1 MAPIDGVTPRLSQ
14 ETPVLHNSP
23 AMAPRLSRRLART
36 FLVVS
41 PLVLAA
47 LACTPVPSTPTT
59 EADEAN
65 GPVEILTRTV
75 PDASATLTFPPG
87 PEGRHP
93 RPALEIA
100 GTDETDPNTG
110 FRVQQPQLEEGTGK
124 FDVEGRTVRVVF
136 NRPVKLPKPVKNN
149 KPVPV
154 GAGVVTI
161 EPAVAGKAV
170 WTSINTLE
178 FTATKPFDPEQ
189 TYTISVAGV
198 SANDDVGLEKPWI
211 AKFTA
216 EPRIEVAGKVLTYLP
231 TVGEPGIVEV
241 FPYSG
246 SRLSATSSVFVVFD
260 QPVTA
265 KKAAKL
271 VHLWTNKVPDHEQ
284 KPGQE
289 TEIPVTVANPASGR
303 LQGYTLNP
311 RQIIEVKGASPL
323 PAGQSLTLIV
333 DDGRPGHDAVNY
345 NYEVAGPLQ
354 LKTVSCGYSYE
365 RSLCQWDSP
374 LLRTDGREVVVEYTN
389 RLAIEDKQLKTE
401 LQVTPPVANLN
412 VWGGGSWD
420 SAGRLSISGA
430 FEPSSRYTIAI
441 PELKDRYGNT
451 TAAMELSVATAPLA
465 ASVSMPEGVLI
476 LDGQASRTFTVTTR
490 NVARGKLLAWLVQD
504 DAEALNKARNQVE
517 QHEVPSE
524 TAAIEI
530 PFSPEAKEN
539 EFVKTSVDLLA
550 SLSPGKNYILSLVLD
565 APAFDALPVKYP
577 SWMSASRSPLT
588 LVTPGDERAIAV
600 HTHVTPEATLVHVAR
615 LSTGEP
621 VPGASFSL
629 NGKDLDGKSTDANGF
644 ATLPVGT
651 GQVDTGLLMVKD
663 GETTLQVPLKP
674 GNRDARLF
682 PQYAA
687 ESAPAT
693 GDRRALV
700 ITDRGIYRPGS
711 KVFIKASVRRKLGE
725 QIVPLASTP
734 VRLRVLGPTD
744 DELADLALV
753 TDDMGSVAGEYQI
766 PAEARV
772 GRHRIEVAEASAAET
787 VLAEDVIQ
795 VAEFEP
801 PRFTVDVDAS
811 VAASNTLRAKVL
823 GKYLFGAAM
832 DGAGVD
838 WTLDRE
844 DASLPGG
851 PFTDAGFHFTDGRY
865 NWWDEEQE
873 RGWSRAGHG
882 ELGPDG
888 ILAVTQKLD
897 LGGATGPQKFT
908 FEADVADS
916 SYRHIAGRGSV
927 VVHPTAHYVGLKIT
941 KPWGDVGVAVP
952 VQLGVID
959 HEGRPVAGVP
969 VTAKLNLVDW
979 TYSRKPRK
987 GGGYEY
993 QWQRTVKPMGSCS
1006 TVSAQ
1011 AAVSC
1016 DLTPTENG
1024 SYEVISE
1031 ADGKA
1036 GGVRSMWAWGGGGAR
1051 KAVPTRGRTLDII
1064 ADKGRY
1070 VPGETAKLLV
1080 QNPFPAATAIFT
1092 LEQGG
1097 LLSHQVLRLDEAA
1110 KVFEVPILAGHAP
1123 HVHATITLLP
1133 IGGGDERTDWKIG
1146 AIRLPV
1152 AMDDVRLSA
1161 DVRSDR
1167 TTYEPGEQVTV
1178 TIDVKDGKQA
1188 IAGAEIALAVVDE
1201 GILRMT
1207 NFHAADPA
1215 VALRPGQPLRFSVSD
1230 TRDRLA
1236 ALLEHSQTAGDGAG
1250 DGSST
1255 TNNARKNFV
1264 QTAYW
1269 KPDLRTDSQ
1278 GRATATFTLPD
1289 NLTRFRMMAVVIDKA
1304 GKGVGAESE
1313 FTVRRPV
1320 MMVPVVPRFA
1330 AVGDSFEVAAM
1341 LHNNTDQPLSAR
1353 VLLNDREQAVTV
1365 KPQGHE
1371 RVGFPLT
1378 AQAPGELKLDF
1389 SVKDASDKVRDAVIA
1404 KIPVDLAGVRERPQ
1418 LSGAFVGEQ
1427 RIKMEI
1433 PTTVLVG
1440 RGDDEFVTVQVGQHL
1455 WPELGARMQFL
1466 LDYPHGCVE
1475 QTTSGTL
1482 PLLAAKDILPRIGFT
1497 GLSQAELDKRIDAGL
1512 SRLATM
1518 RTASGGLGYWPG
1530 DSTPNIYG
1538 TAYAAR
1544 AVVAA
1549 RRAGIRLP
1557 DGLLKSVEDYLL
1569 ERLLSDGI
1577 EGEVQASIALSLGEL
1592 GSLPASS
1599 ADALYDRRGDQGVFG
1614 KSNLA
1619 IALSTLSGQEDR
1631 VKVLLDEVEAAFDA
1645 EGKLVKDRRASD
1657 FYYYGSDTRSR
1668 AQAAIALGRLRP
1680 GTTLQTKLVQALA
1693 ASTDSYTTQST
1704 AFSLMAVA
1712 EQIRGLPQGGAEF
1725 SVTLG
1730 GDALTAAKDLG
1741 GGSKEFQIPLTQL
1754 RGEDKLLT
1762 LRSDSKAA
1770 LAFIVRAGWKRELDD
1785 ARGLAATSAA
1795 GGPDIY
1801 RVITD
1806 ARGEAVD
1813 LAAIKP
1819 GTVLRV
1825 ALLADLPIG
1834 QLDSSQMNYLAVTD
1848 RLPAGFE
1855 PIQPDLW
1862 TVARAPELS
1871 DKHPFADMMRWGGSD
1886 ASYVELRDDR
1896 VQVYFDR
1903 VWGER
1908 VLATYLVRASTPG
1921 TFVLPPAAAEF
1932 MYVGDSL
1939 GYSSTGSVT
1948 VKK

>member
-1 MAPIDGVTPRLSQ
+1 
-14 ETPVLHNSP
+14 
-23 AMAPRLSRRLART
+23 MAPRLSRRLART

-47 LACTPVPSTPTT
+47 LACTPVPTTPTT

-65 GPVEILTRTV
+65 GPVEILVRTV
-75 PDASATLTFPPG
+75 PDVSATLTFPPE
-87 PEGRHP
+87 PQGRHA

-110 FRVQQPQLEEGTGK
+110 FSVQQPQLAAGTGQ
-124 FDVEGRTVRVVF
+124 FEVEGRTVRIVF
-136 NRPVKLPKPVKNN
+136 NRPVKLSKPLGKNN

-154 GAGVVTI
+154 DAGVVKI
-161 EPAVAGKAV
+161 EPAVAGKAM
-170 WTSINTLE
+170 WTSNNTLE

-189 TYTISVAGV
+189 TYAITVTGV
-198 SANDDVGLEKPWI
+198 TTLDDVSLEKPWI

-231 TVGEPGIVEV
+231 APGEPGIVEV

-246 SRLSATSSVFVVFD
+246 TRLAANGTVSVVFD
-260 QPVTA
+260 QPVTT
-265 KKAAKL
+265 KQAAKL
-271 VHLWTNKVPDHEQ
+271 IHLWTNNVPDHEQ

-289 TEIPVTVANPASGR
+289 NEVAIKVGNPKSGR

-311 RQIIEVKGASPL
+311 RQIVEVKPASPL
-323 PAGQSLTLIV
+323 SQGSSYSLIV
-333 DDGRPGHDAVNY
+333 QDGRPGHDPITNTY
-345 NYEVAGPLQ
+345 QVAGPLQ
-354 LKTVSCGYSYE
+354 LKTVTCGYSYE
-365 RSLCQWDSP
+365 RSLCQWEAP
-374 LLRTDGREVVVEYTN
+374 RLRTDGREVVIEYSN
-389 RLAIEDKQLKTE
+389 QLGLDDKQLKAS
-401 LQVTPPVANLN
+401 LSVSPAVPNLN

-420 SAGRLSISGA
+420 SSGRISISGA
-430 FEPSSRYTIAI
+430 FEPSSRYTISI

-451 TAAMELSVATAPLA
+451 TPALALDVQTAPLA

-476 LDGQASRTFTVTTR
+476 LDGEASRAFTVTTR
-490 NVARGKLLAWLVQD
+490 NVARAKILAWLVQD
-504 DAEALNKARNQVE
+504 DADALNKARNQVE
-517 QHEVPSE
+517 QHEVPGDKP
-524 TAAIEI
+524 TIEI
-530 PFSPEAKEN
+530 PFSPEARQN
-539 EFVKTSVDLLA
+539 QFVKTPVDLLA
-550 SLSPGKNYILSLVLD
+550 HLSPGKNYILSLALET
-565 APAFDALPVKYP
+565 PAFDALPVKYP
-577 SWMSASRSPLT
+577 EWMSASRNPLT

-621 VPGASFSL
+621 VPGVSFSL
-629 NGKDLDGKSTDANGF
+629 NGKALDGRTTDANGF
-644 ATLPVGT
+644 ATVPIGAS
-651 GQVDTGLLMVKD
+651 QVDTGVLMVKD
-663 GETTLQVPLKP
+663 GETTLQVPLKQ

-687 ESAPAT
+687 ETAPAL

-725 QIVPLASTP
+725 QIVPLAGTA
-734 VRLRVLGPTD
+734 VRVRVLGPTD
-744 DELADLALV
+744 DELADMALV
-753 TDDMGSVAGEYQI
+753 TDDMGSVAGEYSI

-772 GRHRIEVAEASAAET
+772 GRHRIEVAEASDPEK
-787 VLAEDVIQ
+787 VLHEEVIQ

-801 PRFTVDVDAS
+801 PRFTVDVDTS
-811 VAASNTLRAKVL
+811 LAANTTLRAKVL

-832 DGAGVD
+832 DSATVE
-838 WTLDRE
+838 WTLSRE
-844 DASLPGG
+844 NASLPGG
-851 PFTDAGFHFTDGRY
+851 PFTDGGFHFTDDRY
-865 NWWDEEQE
+865 SWWDDEKPEGE
-873 RGWSRAGHG
+873 WSRAGSG
-882 ELGPDG
+882 QLGPDG
-888 ILAVTQKLD
+888 TLAVTQKLD
-897 LGGATGPQKFT
+897 LGGAIGPQKFT

-927 VVHPTAHYVGLKIT
+927 VVHPSERYVGLKIAR
-941 KPWGDVGVAVP
+941 PWGDVGVAVP

-979 TYSRKPRK
+979 SYSRKPQR

-993 QWQRTVKPMGSCS
+993 QWQRTIKPIGSCS
-1006 TVSAQ
+1006 TVSARE
-1011 AAVSC
+1011 AVSC

-1024 SYEVISE
+1024 SYEVITE
-1031 ADGKA
+1031 IGGQR
-1036 GGVRSMWAWGGGGAR
+1036 GGVSSMWAWGSGGER

-1133 IGGGDERTDWKIG
+1133 IGGGEERTDWKIG
-1146 AIRLPV
+1146 AIRIPV
-1152 AMDDVRLSA
+1152 AMDDVRLNA
-1161 DVRSDR
+1161 EVRSDK
-1167 TTYEPGEQVTV
+1167 TTYEPGEEVTV
-1178 TIDVKDGKQA
+1178 TIDVKDGKQPV
-1188 IAGAEIALAVVDE
+1188 AGAEIALAVVDE

-1215 VALRPGQPLRFSVSD
+1215 VALRPGQPLRFTVND

-1255 TNNARKNFV
+1255 TSNARKNFV

-1269 KPDLRTDSQ
+1269 KPDLRSDSQ
-1278 GRATATFTLPD
+1278 GRATATFKLPD

-1304 GKGVGAESE
+1304 GKGVGSESE

-1341 LHNNTDQPLSAR
+1341 LHNNTDEPLNAK
-1353 VLLNDREQAVTV
+1353 VFMGEREQAVTV

-1378 AQAPGELKLDF
+1378 AMAPGELKLDF
-1389 SVKDASDKVRDAVIA
+1389 SVKDASDKVRDAVLA

-1418 LSGAFVGEQ
+1418 ISGAFVSEQ
-1427 RIKMEI
+1427 LIKMEV
-1433 PTTVLVG
+1433 PDTVLVG
-1440 RGDDEFVTVQVGQHL
+1440 TGDQDFVTVQAGQHM

-1475 QTTSGTL
+1475 QTTSGLL

-1497 GLSQAELDKRIDAGL
+1497 LMSPEEIDKRIDSGL
-1512 SRLATM
+1512 RHLATM
-1518 RTASGGLGYWPG
+1518 RTSSGGLGYWPG
-1530 DSTPNIYG
+1530 DNTPNIYG

-1549 RRAGIRLP
+1549 KRAGIRLP
-1557 DGLLKSVEDYLL
+1557 DGLLKSVEDYLV

-1599 ADALYDRRGDQGVFG
+1599 ADALHDRGGDQGVFG
-1614 KSNLA
+1614 KASLA
-1619 IALSTLSGQEDR
+1619 IALSTLRGQEDR
-1631 VKVLLDEVEAAFDA
+1631 VKALLDQIEAAFDA
-1645 EGKLVKDRRASD
+1645 DGKLVKDHRSSD
-1657 FYYYGSDTRSR
+1657 FYYYGSETRSR

-1680 GTTLQTKLVQALA
+1680 GTVLHTKLVQQLA
-1693 ASTDSYTTQST
+1693 AVSESYTTQST

-1712 EQIRGLPQGGAEF
+1712 EQIRGQSPEGAAF
-1725 SVTLG
+1725 TVTLG
-1730 GDALTAAKDLG
+1730 SDTLVATKELG
-1741 GGSKEFQIPLTQL
+1741 GGSKEFQIPLAQL
-1754 RGEDKLLT
+1754 RGANKTLA

-1770 LAFIVRAGWKRELDD
+1770 LAFIVRGAWKRNLDD

-1813 LAAIKP
+1813 LNAVKP
-1819 GTVLRV
+1819 GTVLRI

-1834 QLDSSQMNYLAVTD
+1834 ELDSSEMNHLAVTD

-1871 DKHPFADMMRWGGSD
+1871 DKHPFADMLRWGGSD
-1886 ASYVELRDDR
+1886 ASFVELRDDR

-1939 GYSSTGSVT
+1939 GYSSAGSVT
-1948 VKK
+1948 VK

>member
-1 MAPIDGVTPRLSQ
+1 
-14 ETPVLHNSP
+14 
-23 AMAPRLSRRLART
+23 MAPRSSRRSART

-41 PLVLAA
+41 PLVLVA
-47 LACTPVPSTPTT
+47 LACTPVPTTPTT

-65 GPVEILTRTV
+65 GPVEILVRTV
-75 PDASATLTFPPG
+75 PDVSATLTFPPK
-87 PEGRHP
+87 PEGRHA

-110 FRVQQPQLEEGTGK
+110 FSVQQPQLEAGTGQ
-124 FDVEGRTVRVVF
+124 FEVEGRTVRIVF
-136 NRPVKLPKPVKNN
+136 NRPVKLSKPIGKKN

-154 GAGVVTI
+154 AAGVVTI
-161 EPAVAGKAV
+161 EPAVAGKAM
-170 WTSINTLE
+170 WTSNNALE

-189 TYTISVAGV
+189 TYAITIAGV
-198 SANDDVGLEKPWI
+198 TTLDDVSLAQPWV

-216 EPRIEVAGKVLTYLP
+216 EPRIEIAGKVITYLP
-231 TVGEPGIVEV
+231 EPGEPGIIEA

-246 SRLSATSSVFVVFD
+246 TRIAANGTASIVFD
-260 QPVTA
+260 QPVTV
-265 KKAAKL
+265 KQAAKL
-271 VHLWTNKVPDHEQ
+271 IKLWTNNVPDHEQ

-289 TEIPVTVANPASGR
+289 NEVAITLANAKSGR
-303 LQGYTLNP
+303 LQGHTLNP
-311 RQIIEVKGASPL
+311 RQIVEVKSASPL
-323 PAGQSLTLIV
+323 SQGSSYSLV
-333 DDGRPGHDAVNY
+333 VQDGRPGHDPITY
-345 NYEVAGPLQ
+345 NYQVAGPLQ
-354 LKTVSCGYSYE
+354 LKTVTCGYSYE
-365 RSLCQWDSP
+365 RSLCQWDAP
-374 LLRTDGREVVVEYTN
+374 RLRTDGREVVIEYSN
-389 RLAIEDKQLKTE
+389 QLGLDDKQLKAS
-401 LQVTPPVANLN
+401 LSVAPPVPNLN

-420 SAGRLSISGA
+420 SNGRISISGG
-430 FEPSSRYTIAI
+430 FEPSSRYTISI

-451 TAAMELSVATAPLA
+451 TPALALDVQTAPLA

-476 LDGQASRTFTVTTR
+476 LDGEASRAFTVTTR
-490 NVARGKLLAWLVQD
+490 NVARAKILAWLVQD
-504 DAEALNKARNQVE
+504 DADALNKARNQVE
-517 QHEVPSE
+517 QHETPSE
-524 TAAIEI
+524 KPAIEI
-530 PFSPEAKEN
+530 PFSPAAKQDQ
-539 EFVKTSVDLLA
+539 FVKTSVDLLA
-550 SLSPGKNYILSLVLD
+550 HLSPGKNYILSLALD

-577 SWMSASRSPLT
+577 EWMSASRNPLT

-621 VPGASFSL
+621 VPGVSFSL
-629 NGKDLDGKSTDANGF
+629 NGKALDGRTTDANGF
-644 ATLPVGT
+644 AIVPIGAS
-651 GQVDTGLLMVKD
+651 QVDTGVLMVKD
-663 GETTLQVPLKP
+663 GETTLQVPLKQ

-687 ESAPAT
+687 ETAPAL

-725 QIVPLASTP
+725 QIVPLAGTA
-734 VRLRVLGPTD
+734 VRVRVLGPTD
-744 DELADLALV
+744 DELADMALV
-753 TDDMGSVAGEYQI
+753 TDDMGSVAGEYQV

-772 GRHRIEVAEASAAET
+772 GRHRIEVAEASDPEK
-787 VLAEDVIQ
+787 VLHEQVIQ

-811 VAASNTLRAKVL
+811 LAASNTLRAKVL

-832 DGAGVD
+832 DSATVE
-838 WTLDRE
+838 WTLSRE
-844 DASLPGG
+844 NASLPGG
-851 PFTDAGFHFTDGRY
+851 PFTDGGFHFTDDRY
-865 NWWDEEQE
+865 SWWDDEKPEGE
-873 RGWSRAGHG
+873 WSRAGSG
-882 ELGPDG
+882 KLGPDG
-888 ILAVTQKLD
+888 TLAVAQKLD
-897 LGGATGPQKFT
+897 LGGAVGPQKFT

-927 VVHPTAHYVGLKIT
+927 VVHPSERYVGLKIT
-941 KPWGDVGVAVP
+941 RPWGDVGVGVP

-959 HEGRPVAGVP
+959 HEGRPVAGVA

-979 TYSRKPRK
+979 SYSRKPQR

-993 QWQRTVKPMGSCS
+993 QWQRTIKPIGSCQ
-1006 TVSAQ
+1006 TVSARE
-1011 AAVSC
+1011 AVSC

-1024 SYEVISE
+1024 SYEVITE
-1031 ADGKA
+1031 IDGRR
-1036 GGVRSMWAWGGGGAR
+1036 GGVSSLWAWGSDGER

-1110 KVFEVPILAGHAP
+1110 KVFEVPILPGHAP

-1146 AIRLPV
+1146 AIRIPV
-1152 AMDDVRLSA
+1152 AMDNVRLNA
-1161 DVRSDR
+1161 EVRSDK
-1167 TTYEPGEQVTV
+1167 TTYEPGEEVTV
-1178 TIDVKDGKQA
+1178 TIDVKDGKQPV
-1188 IAGAEIALAVVDE
+1188 AGAEIALAVVDE

-1215 VALRPGQPLRFSVSD
+1215 AALRPGQPLRFTVND

-1255 TNNARKNFV
+1255 TSNARKNFV

-1269 KPDLRTDSQ
+1269 KPDLRSDGK
-1278 GRATATFTLPD
+1278 GRATATFKLPD

-1304 GKGVGAESE
+1304 GKGVGSESE

-1353 VLLNDREQAVTV
+1353 VLLGEREQAVTV
-1365 KPQGHE
+1365 KAQGHE

-1389 SVKDASDKVRDAVIA
+1389 SVKDASDKVRDAVLA

-1418 LSGAFVGEQ
+1418 ISGAFVHEQ
-1427 RIKMEI
+1427 LIKMEV
-1433 PTTVLVG
+1433 PDTVLVG
-1440 RGDDEFVTVQVGQHL
+1440 TGDQDFVTVQAGQHM
-1455 WPELGARMQFL
+1455 WPELGARLQFL

-1475 QTTSGTL
+1475 QTTSGLL
-1482 PLLAAKDILPRIGFT
+1482 PLLAARDILPRIGFT
-1497 GLSQAELDKRIDAGL
+1497 LLSPEEIDKRIDSGL
-1512 SRLATM
+1512 RHLATM
-1518 RTASGGLGYWPG
+1518 RTSSGGLGYWPG
-1530 DSTPNIYG
+1530 DNTPNIYG

-1549 RRAGIRLP
+1549 KRAGIRLP
-1557 DGLLKSVEDYLL
+1557 DGLLKSVEDYLV
-1569 ERLLSDGI
+1569 ERLLSDGV

-1599 ADALYDRRGDQGVFG
+1599 ADALHDRRGDQGVFG
-1614 KSNLA
+1614 KASLA
-1619 IALSTLSGQEDR
+1619 IALSTLRGQEDR
-1631 VKVLLDEVEAAFDA
+1631 VKSLLAEIEAAFDA
-1645 EGKLVKDRRASD
+1645 DGKLVKDRRGSD

-1680 GTTLQTKLVQALA
+1680 GTVLHTKLVQQLA
-1693 ASTDSYTTQST
+1693 AVSESYTTQAT

-1712 EQIRGLPQGGAEF
+1712 EQIRGQSPEGAPF
-1725 SVTLG
+1725 TVTLG
-1730 GDALTAAKDLG
+1730 SDTLVATKELG
-1741 GGSKEFQIPLTQL
+1741 GGSKEFQIPLAQL
-1754 RGEDKLLT
+1754 RGANKTLA

-1770 LAFIVRAGWKRELDD
+1770 LAFIVRGAWKRELDD
-1785 ARGLAATSAA
+1785 ARGLTATSAA

-1813 LAAIKP
+1813 LNAVKP
-1819 GTVLRV
+1819 GTVLRI

-1834 QLDSSQMNYLAVTD
+1834 ELDSSEMNYLAVTD

-1871 DKHPFADMMRWGGSD
+1871 DKHPFADMLRWGGSD
-1886 ASYVELRDDR
+1886 ASFVELRDDR

-1921 TFVLPPAAAEF
+1921 TFVLPPAAVEF

-1939 GYSSTGSVT
+1939 GYSSAGSVT
-1948 VKK
+1948 VK

>member
-1 MAPIDGVTPRLSQ
+1 
-14 ETPVLHNSP
+14 
-23 AMAPRLSRRLART
+23 MAPRSSRRLART

-47 LACTPVPSTPTT
+47 LACTPVPTTPTT

-65 GPVEILTRTV
+65 GPVEILVRTV
-75 PDASATLTFPPG
+75 PDVNATLTFPP
-87 PEGRHP
+87 EYAGRRA
-93 RPALEIA
+93 RPALSIA

-110 FRVQQPQLEEGTGK
+110 FTVQQPRLEEGAEK
-124 FDVEGRTVRVVF
+124 FEVEGQTVRVTF
-136 NRPVKLPKPVKNN
+136 SRPVKLPKPIKN

-154 GAGVVTI
+154 APGVVTI
-161 EPAVAGKAV
+161 EPAVAGKTV
-170 WTSINTLE
+170 WTSINSLE
-178 FTATKPFDPEQ
+178 FTASKPFDPEQ
-189 TYTISVAGV
+189 TYTITIAGV
-198 SANDDVGLEKPWI
+198 TTADDVALEKPWT

-216 EPRIEVAGKVLTYLP
+216 EPRIEIAGKVISYLP
-231 TVGEPGIVEV
+231 KSGEPGIVQE
-241 FPYSG
+241 FPYDG
-246 SRLSATSSVFVVFD
+246 ARLSADGSVFIVFD
-260 QPVTA
+260 QPIKPKA
-265 KKAAKL
+265 AAKL
-271 VHLWTNKVPDHEQ
+271 IHLWTNNVPDRDE

-289 TEIPVTVANPASGR
+289 TEIPVTLSNPASGR

-311 RQIIEVKGASPL
+311 KQIIEVKGQSPL
-323 PAGQSLTLIV
+323 PAGKSVSLAV
-333 DDGRPGHDAVNY
+333 EDGRPDEDKAIYH
-345 NYEVAGPLQ
+345 YEVAGPLA
-354 LKTVSCGYSYE
+354 LKTIGCGYSYE
-365 RSLCQWDSP
+365 RSVCQWEGTQ
-374 LLRTDGREVVVEYTN
+374 LRTDGREVVLEYTN
-389 RLAIEDKQLKTE
+389 QLAATDDQLKAAIRIS
-401 LQVTPPVANLN
+401 PRMPN
-412 VWGGGSWD
+412 VSIWGGGSWD
-420 SAGRLSISGA
+420 SAGRISISAA
-430 FEPSSRYTIAI
+430 FEPSTEYTISI

-451 TAAMELSVATAPLA
+451 IPALDLQVTTAPLP

-476 LDGQASRTFTVTTR
+476 LDAEASRAFTITTR
-490 NVARGKLLAWLVQD
+490 NVASGKLLAWLVPD
-504 DAEALNKARNQVE
+504 NVDALNKARNQVE
-517 QHEVPSE
+517 QHETPGDKA
-524 TAAIEI
+524 TLEI
-530 PFSPEAKEN
+530 PFTPQAELN
-539 EFVKTSVDLLA
+539 QFVKTSVDLLA
-550 SLSPGKNYILSLVLD
+550 SLSPGKNYIVSLVLD
-565 APAFDALPVKYP
+565 APAFDAQPIKYP

-588 LVTPGDERAIAV
+588 LVTPGDEQAIAV

-615 LSTGEP
+615 LSNGEP
-621 VPGASFSL
+621 VPGASFAL
-629 NGKDLDGKSTDANGF
+629 NGKDLEGRVTDANGF
-644 ATLPVGT
+644 VSLPVGIS
-651 GQVDTGLLMVKD
+651 QVDTGMLTVKE
-663 GETTLQVPLKP
+663 GQTTLQVPLKQ

-687 ESAPAT
+687 ESAPLL

-725 QIVPLASTP
+725 QIVPLANTP
-734 VRLRVLGPTD
+734 VRVRVLGPTD

-772 GRHRIEVAEASAAET
+772 GRHRIEVAEASDAEK
-787 VLAEDVIQ
+787 VLDESVIQ

-811 VAASNTLRAKVL
+811 LAAGNTLRAKVL

-832 DGAGVD
+832 DSAEVE
-838 WTLDRE
+838 WTLSRE
-844 DASLPGG
+844 DASLPSG
-851 PFTDAGFHFTDGRY
+851 PFTDGGFHFTDTRY
-865 NWWDEEQE
+865 NWWDEEQQ
-873 RGWSRAGHG
+873 RSWSRSGSG
-882 ELGPDG
+882 KLGADG
-888 ILAVTQKLD
+888 VLAVTQKLD
-897 LGGATGPQKFT
+897 LGGATGPQQFT

-927 VVHPTAHYVGLKIT
+927 VVHPTDHYVGLKID
-941 KPWGDVGVAVP
+941 KPWGDVGVSVP

-959 HEGRPVAGVP
+959 HEGRPVADIP
-969 VTAKLNLVDW
+969 VTAKLNLIDW
-979 TYSRKPRK
+979 TYSRTPKK
-987 GGGYEY
+987 GGGYEH
-993 QWQRTVKPMGSCS
+993 QWQRTVKPIDDCS
-1006 TVSAQ
+1006 TVSAKTP
-1011 AAVSC
+1011 VTC
-1016 DLTPTENG
+1016 DLLPSENG
-1024 SYEVISE
+1024 SYEVITE
-1031 ADGKA
+1031 IDGKP
-1036 GGVRSMWAWGGGGAR
+1036 GGVSSIWAWGGSGGR
-1051 KAVPTRGRTLDII
+1051 KAVPTRGRNLDIV

-1097 LLSHQVLRLDEAA
+1097 LLSHQVMRLDEAA
-1110 KVFEVPILAGHAP
+1110 KVFEVPIVAGHAP

-1133 IGGGDERTDWKIG
+1133 IGGGEARTDWKIG

-1152 AMDDVRLSA
+1152 AMDDVRLKA
-1161 DVRSDR
+1161 DVRSDK
-1167 TTYEPGEQVTV
+1167 TTYEPGEDVTI

-1188 IAGAEIALAVVDE
+1188 VAGAEIALAVVDE

-1215 VALRPGQPLRFSVSD
+1215 AALRPGQPLRFSVND

-1269 KPDLRTDSQ
+1269 KPDLRTDSK
-1278 GRATATFTLPD
+1278 GRATATFKLPD
-1289 NLTRFRMMAVVIDKA
+1289 NLTRFRMMAVVIDKV

-1353 VLLNDREQAVTV
+1353 VLLGEREQAVLV

-1389 SVKDASDKVRDAVIA
+1389 SVKDATDKVRDAVIA
-1404 KIPVDLAGVRERPQ
+1404 RIPVDLAGVSERPQ
-1418 LSGAFVGEQ
+1418 ISGAFVGSQ
-1427 RIKMEI
+1427 LIKMEV
-1433 PTTVLVG
+1433 PNTVLFG
-1440 RGDDEFVTVQVGQHL
+1440 RGDQDFVTVQVGQHL

-1475 QTTSGTL
+1475 QTTSGLL
-1482 PLLAAKDILPRIGFT
+1482 PLLAARDILPRIGFT
-1497 GLSQAELDKRIDAGL
+1497 SMSTEEIDKRIDAGL
-1512 SRLATM
+1512 RRLATM

-1549 RRAGIRLP
+1549 RAAGIRLP

-1569 ERLLSDGI
+1569 ERLLSDGV
-1577 EGEVQASIALSLGEL
+1577 EAEVQATIALSLGEL

-1599 ADALYDRRGDQGVFG
+1599 ADPLYDRRNDQGVFG
-1614 KSNLA
+1614 KSSLA
-1619 IALSTLSGQEDR
+1619 IALGTLKGQEDR
-1631 VKVLLDEVEAAFDA
+1631 VKSLLDEVEAAFDA
-1645 EGKLVKDRRASD
+1645 TGKLVKDRRSSD
-1657 FYYYGSDTRSR
+1657 FYYYGSDMRSR
-1668 AQAAIALGRLRP
+1668 AQAAVALGRLRP
-1680 GTTLQTKLVQALA
+1680 GTTLQTKLLQALA
-1693 ASTDSYTTQST
+1693 GATESYTTQAT
-1704 AFSLMAVA
+1704 AFSLMALA
-1712 EQIRGLPQGGAEF
+1712 EQIRGLPQGGAPF
-1725 SVTLG
+1725 TVTLG
-1730 GDALTAAKDLG
+1730 SEVLTAAKDLG
-1741 GGSKEFQIPLTQL
+1741 GGSQEFHIPITQL
-1754 RGEDKLLT
+1754 RGADKNLT
-1762 LRSDSKAA
+1762 LSSDSKSA
-1770 LAFIVRAGWKRELDD
+1770 LAFIVRGAWKRELED
-1785 ARGLAATSAA
+1785 ARGLTATSAA
-1795 GGPDIY
+1795 DGPDIY

-1813 LAAIKP
+1813 LDAVKP
-1819 GTVLRV
+1819 GTVLRI

-1834 QLDSSQMNYLAVTD
+1834 ELDSSEMNYLAVTD

-1871 DKHPFADMMRWGGSD
+1871 DKHPFADMLRWGGSD
-1886 ASYVELRDDR
+1886 ASFVELRDDR

-1939 GYSSTGSVT
+1939 GYSSAGKVT
-1948 VKK
+1948 VK